1 MAYVI
6 LRFDCPAQFRL
17 SIRKILGLHC
27 VLANRQLCLIK
38 AYRLEALHHVECKD
52 QTALITRSWGDAD
65 EYDGANEI
73 RKNKGDH
80 AQQRLLCLSHSPPN
94 CQLAQRGRGG

>member
-17 SIRKILGLHC
+17 SIRKILGLHYL
-27 VLANRQLCLIK
+27 LAYMQLCLVK

-52 QTALITRSWGDAD
+52 QTALITRSRSDAD
-65 EYDGANEI
+65 EHDGANEI
-73 RKNKGDH
+73 RKNKGNH
-80 AQQRLLCLSHSPPN
+80 AQQCLLCLSYRPSD
-94 CQLAQRGRGG
+94 CQLAQRG

>member
-17 SIRKILGLHC
+17 SIRKILGLHYL
-27 VLANRQLCLIK
+27 LAYMQLCRLE

-52 QTALITRSWGDAD
+52 ETPLITRSWSDTD
-65 EYDGANEI
+65 KHDGANEI
-73 RKNKGDH
+73 RKNKGNH
-80 AQQRLLCLSHSPPN
+80 TQQRLLCLSNSPSIRQPLEHV
-94 CQLAQRGRGG
+94 CIC

>member
-27 VLANRQLCLIK
+27 LLAIEQLCLLE
-38 AYRLEALHHVECKD
+38 AHRLEALHHVECKD
-52 QTALITRSWGDAD
+52 QTALITRSWSDAD
-65 EYDGANEI
+65 EHDGANEI
-73 RKNKGDH
+73 RKNKGNH
-80 AQQRLLCLSHSPPN
+80 AQQRLLRLSHCPSD
-94 CQLAQRGRGG
+94 CQPAYM